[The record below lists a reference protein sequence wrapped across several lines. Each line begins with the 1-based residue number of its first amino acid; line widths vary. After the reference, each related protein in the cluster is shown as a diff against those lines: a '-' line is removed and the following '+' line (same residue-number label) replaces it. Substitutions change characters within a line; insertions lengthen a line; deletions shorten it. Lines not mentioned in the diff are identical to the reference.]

1 MTDTVCAL
9 CEGCTCIS
17 GPVHKGTNHVPKTVS
32 ERDSFPFLI
41 WKPDF
46 TLCERKALSNQAFET
61 RKRGVLDR
69 DPRRKPNSEDKVNA
83 KLFRYVIRACAFW
96 KCALKPCM
104 GQSARTAQEEQ
115 NITSQCADPV
125 RNWDG
130 LRTHAVQ
137 ITNPIRKRIAIRNG
151 FRNVIRSFVNRPSV
165 YTCLTCWGKSYGTPI
180 LIVAPPPWPLI
191 NCAWKR
197 EMLLNCS

>member
-9 CEGCTCIS
+9 FVRDVRALVGLFTKERITF
-17 GPVHKGTNHVPKTVS
+17 PKTVS

-61 RKRGVLDR
+61 RKRGVLGR
-69 DPRRKPNSEDKVNA
+69 DPRRKPNSEDMWTQSS
-83 KLFRYVIRACAFW
+83 FGIVIRACAFW

-115 NITSQCADPV
+115 NKIITSQCADPV

-130 LRTHAVQ
+130 LRTHVVQ
-137 ITNPIRKRIAIRNG
+137 ITNPIRKRITFRNG

-165 YTCLTCWGKSYGTPI
+165 
-180 LIVAPPPWPLI
+180 
-191 NCAWKR
+191 
-197 EMLLNCS
+197 